1 MKRKLYIILFLLL
14 ATMLG
19 ARAQDSIVGSFEAAL
34 ENHYFWR
41 GQDYGGSNARVTA
54 DVGWK
59 GVHFELL
66 GLALLSENNPANEIN
81 LSFYYEWNDLS
92 FGLTDYWFDTDNP
105 NFFDFNVHKTGHV
118 TEAFVEYDFGIVD
131 VAWYT
136 NVLGKDFNEE
146 GDREWAS
153 YLEITSG
160 ELEWATIRW
169 QGQVGIAPWASEY
182 YDNSHIAVTNLSL
195 KASKEIVA
203 TDRLSVP
210 VSLTLSTNPDHGRT
224 YCILGITL
232 KL

>member
-1 MKRKLYIILFLLL
+1 M
-14 ATMLG
+14 
-19 ARAQDSIVGSFEAAL
+19 
-34 ENHYFWR
+34 
-41 GQDYGGSNARVTA
+41 
-54 DVGWK
+54 
-59 GVHFELL
+59 
-66 GLALLSENNPANEIN
+66 
-81 LSFYYEWNDLS
+81 
-92 FGLTDYWFDTDNP
+92 
-105 NFFDFNVHKTGHV
+105 
-118 TEAFVEYDFGIVD
+118 D

-136 NVLGKDFNEE
+136 NVLGNDFNDD

-182 YDNSHIAVTNLSL
+182 YDNSHFAVTNLSL

-210 VSLTLSTNPDHGRT
+210 VSLTLSTNPDHSRT
-224 YCILGITL
+224 YCILGISL